1 MIKNFKLFE
10 ANERNEE
17 LFNEFLK
24 EYNDFY
30 KNYFNGESKNTY
42 YKGNKNKAM
51 SYNIPDIF
59 FDDYLILDYYY
70 NRYYNWRGNEKQ
82 EVKKTLKKYVM
93 NSVLQKF
100 EKDPNSYIELKS
112 MIDKRKNFSNINSFE
127 YISDTSMKYTWM
139 LFNTAI
145 RNAPKWIADANDK
158 YNL

>member
-24 EYNDFY
+24 DYNDFY
-30 KNYFNGESKNTY
+30 KNQPFPNSY
-42 YKGNKNKAM
+42 YKGNKNKAIR
-51 SYNIPDIF
+51 YNIPDIF
-59 FDDYLILDYYY
+59 FDDYLILEYYY
-70 NRYYNWRGNEKQ
+70 KLYSNWQPEEKQ
-82 EVKKTLKKYVM
+82 VVKKILKKYVM

-100 EKDPNSYIELKS
+100 EKEPSLYIELKS
-112 MIDKRKNFSNINSFE
+112 MIDKRKNFNNTGSFDN
-127 YISDTSMKYTWM
+127 ISDASMKYTYL

-145 RNAPKWIADANDK
+145 RNAPKWIVDANDK

>member
-10 ANERNEE
+10 KNEKNEE
-17 LFNEFLK
+17 LFNEFLR
-24 EYNDFY
+24 EYKDFY
-30 KNYFNGESKNTY
+30 KNCFNGSKNTY
-42 YKGNKNKAM
+42 YNGNKNKAM
-51 SYNIPDIF
+51 RYNIPDIF

-82 EVKKTLKKYVM
+82 VVKKALKKNVM

-100 EKDPNSYIELKS
+100 EKDPNSYVELKS
-112 MIDKRKNFSNINSFE
+112 MLDKRKNFSNINSFE
-127 YISDTSMKYTWM
+127 YIDDMAMKYTWM

-145 RNAPKWIADANDK
+145 RNAPKWIADANNK